1 MCSSDLKPY
10 KTGRITKEELHD
22 SVVINN
28 DCWEWKYSMQRGN
41 YGTFRRHGKQWTAH
55 RISYF
60 MFHSNAPMGVL
71 TDRSIAVRHKCDNP
85 PCINPN
91 HLELGTHRD
100 NVMDK
105 VNRDRHN
112 RGRRVWKAKLY
123 DEDIKTIFRLH
134 RQGHPIRRIAEYY
147 DISYSSIYLILQ
159 RKAWKHVNL
168 TGPCAHNEE

>member
-1 MCSSDLKPY
+1 MTMRKPY
-10 KTGRITKEELHD
+10 KIGRITKEELLA
-22 SVVINN
+22 SVVIVG

-60 MFHSNAPMGVL
+60 MFHVDAPMGVL

-85 PCINPN
+85 PCINPD
-91 HLELGTHRD
+91 HLELGTHYD

-112 RGRRVWKAKLY
+112 RGRRVWKAKLH
-123 DEDIKTIFRLH
+123 DEDIETIFRM
-134 RQGHPIRRIAEYY
+134 RRDGMSVIQIAEHFN
-147 DISYSSIYLILQ
+147 IMRSSIYRILH
-159 RKAWKHVNL
+159 RKAWRHARVETN
-168 TGPCAHNEE
+168 